1 MPIDYGFNNLTT
13 TGDIVN
19 AGLKNYS
26 LFKNELGNISG
37 SVTIDVSSG
46 NFVTATV
53 TGNITSMTF
62 SGQSA
67 TNASG
72 FVLELTN
79 GGAFSVS
86 WPPAVKWPAGTS
98 PTLTVAGVDVLAF
111 ITDDNGTTWRG
122 VLSMGDSK

>member
-37 SVTIDVSSG
+37 SVTVDVSSG
-46 NFVTATV
+46 NYATATA

-62 SGQSA
+62 SGQST

-86 WPPAVKWPAGTS
+86 WPASVKWPAGTS